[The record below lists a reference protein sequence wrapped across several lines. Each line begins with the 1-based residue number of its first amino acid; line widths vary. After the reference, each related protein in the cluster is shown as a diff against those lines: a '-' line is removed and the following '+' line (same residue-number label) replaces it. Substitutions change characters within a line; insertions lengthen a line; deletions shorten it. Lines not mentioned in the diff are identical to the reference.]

1 MPDVEEIGAVVA
13 VTESEFER
21 YAVELRQKLIE
32 HLQRGD
38 ALRRTSMATSRRAPW
53 RAALSLRCDCTIALN
68 TEHLN
73 YCCCT

>member
-38 ALRRTSMATSRRAPW
+38 ALRRTSTAVNGYLQESTMDGGIVSP
-53 RAALSLRCDCTIALN
+53 LRLHDCPK
-68 TEHLN
+68 H
-73 YCCCT
+73 